1 MNNKMGFQVNL
12 LHRMHVSDLLH
23 VYVTCSKQTRS
34 QLSVS
39 TVKNTHEIKTRGEA
53 QWLKYDSHYNF
64 SFPPKLARLIFA
76 FLVDHVHY
84 CICSHGPSVELE
96 TGCLLTMMG
105 WSL

>member
-1 MNNKMGFQVNL
+1 MNNKMEFQVNL

-23 VYVTCSKQTRS
+23 VYVTCSEQIRS

-76 FLVDHVHY
+76 FLVCHVHY
-84 CICSHGPSVELE
+84 CICSQDR
-96 TGCLLTMMG
+96 LLSWRQG
-105 WSL
+105 VYLQ